1 MRIKVGDL
9 RHIEGLYLKGEIS
22 YSRQVEMLNE
32 IANQPDTH
40 YVESILPTEEE
51 IEKDLIKMG
60 WLFGDDIAIDEILKD
75 VNTIIKSRLAGKE
88 EQK

>member
-1 MRIKVGDL
+1 MKIKVGDL
-9 RHIEGLYLKGEIS
+9 RHIEDLYLKGEIS

-32 IANQPDTH
+32 IANQPDTN

-51 IEKDLIKMG
+51 IKKDLIKMG

-88 EQK
+88 QK